1 MMNRMAGRTNPYLQ
15 DILEQPAALQR
26 WLDAMDS
33 IDYAALRR
41 IREKLVTGKFR
52 RVILTGMGS
61 SYHALHS
68 ILLPLLNHGI
78 PALMLETSELLHYA
92 PGLLEP
98 GSLLVVVSQSGRSAE
113 VVRLLEKAG
122 SGITV
127 VGVTNTADSP
137 LAQQAQVVIP
147 TQAGEEFSVSCK
159 TYVNSLAV
167 LALLAEML
175 VTGEPRQVQEDLQS
189 IPGLSE
195 TYLAQWQTHV
205 SEAKEALTGTRYL
218 ALAGR
223 GTSLAAA
230 GTGGL
235 IIKESAHFP
244 AEGMSSAA
252 FRHGPLEMASPE
264 LFVLVFSGTGP
275 GGGLNRQLVEDV
287 IIAGGRS
294 ALVGVSKDGGVFSLL
309 QAAWRGLPILE
320 ILPVQMVSLAL
331 AELSGREAGLFSHA
345 SKVTETE

>member
-1 MMNRMAGRTNPYLQ
+1 MTDRKNSYLQ

-26 WLDAMDS
+26 WLDSTNS
-33 IDYAALRR
+33 IDFASLRR
-41 IREKLVTGKFR
+41 IREELASGKFR

-68 ILLPLLNHGI
+68 ILLPLLNRGL

-122 SGITV
+122 GGTPVI
-127 VGVTNTADSP
+127 GVTNAADSP
-137 LAQQAQVVIP
+137 LAQHAQVLLPI
-147 TQAGEEFSVSCK
+147 QAGEEFSVSCK
-159 TYVNSLAV
+159 TYINTLGA
-167 LALLAEML
+167 LALLAGML
-175 VTGEPRQVQEDLQS
+175 AIGEPDPALEELQPV
-189 IPGLSE
+189 PGLSE
-195 TYLAQWQTHV
+195 TYLEQWQSHV
-205 SEAKEALTGTRYL
+205 NEAKEALRSTRYL
-218 ALAGR
+218 VLAGR

-235 IIKESAHFP
+235 IVKESAHFP
-244 AEGMSSAA
+244 AEGMNSAA

-275 GGGLNRQLVEDV
+275 GAELNRHLVEDV
-287 IIAGGRS
+287 IAAGGKS
-294 ALVGVSKDGGVFSLL
+294 VQVGAAENRGAFSLPRV
-309 QAAWRGLPILE
+309 AWRGLPLLE

-331 AELSGREAGLFSHA
+331 ADLSGREAGLFSHA